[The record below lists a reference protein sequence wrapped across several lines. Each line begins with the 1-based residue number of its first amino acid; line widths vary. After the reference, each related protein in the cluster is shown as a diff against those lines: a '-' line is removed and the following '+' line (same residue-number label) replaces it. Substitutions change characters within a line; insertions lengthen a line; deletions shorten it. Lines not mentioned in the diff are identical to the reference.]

1 MTPAEGSGVPLTELL
16 AQLIAAAVATP
27 GKPTATKLTGGLFVA
42 ALQRPTHLTLSTWHT
57 ASKPPTRKQLEM
69 IGSDAGM
76 LLPKITAFE
85 RADKIPAFALVDRTS
100 GPDQCEHQLGN
111 PMHGD
116 GRGESFYSWRCTRCQ
131 IPLTRTQA
139 RRGNRTTFEYGDQEV
154 TEDTW
159 KVLIVKGPKPWAE
172 LKQRD
177 ANVLHDLTER
187 LMDDRLQAL
196 GLNPEPAPVAEARP
210 APVEAADRPM
220 ASSSRP
226 RQTAPRFIPKLSTRV
241 DTSATQQTRDEAER
255 QQHIW
260 VLSLCALVQG
270 IRSAWFRRPDTIS
283 VRLGYLK
290 GATLAE
296 LREERQSRYG
306 RIQLWRS
313 LGLALLLDR
322 WCSIF
327 RSLVVAA

>member
-1 MTPAEGSGVPLTELL
+1 MTPAEGRGGPLTELL
-16 AQLIAAAVATP
+16 AAAVATP
-27 GKPTATKLTGGLFVA
+27 GKPTAPKLLGDLFVA
-42 ALQRPTHLTLSTWHT
+42 ALQRSQLTLTTWRT
-57 ASKPPTRKQLEM
+57 ASKPPSGKECQIVAR
-69 IGSDAGM
+69 DAGM
-76 LLPKITAFE
+76 LLPKVTAFE
-85 RADKIPAFALVDRTS
+85 RADKIPAFALVDRAAA
-100 GPDQCEHQLGN
+100 PDQCDHQLGN

-139 RRGNRTTFEYGDQEV
+139 RRSNRTTFEYGDQLVEEV
-154 TEDTW
+154 AW
-159 KVLIVKGPKPWAE
+159 QVLIRRGPKPWME

-177 ANVLHDLTER
+177 ADVLHDLTEQ
-187 LMDDRLQAL
+187 LMADRLQAL
-196 GLNPEPAPVAEARP
+196 GLSPEPAPVPDVRP
-210 APVEAADRPM
+210 AQIEAADRPM
-220 ASSSRP
+220 TASSRP
-226 RQTAPRFIPKLSTRV
+226 RSKAPRFTQKLSTQV
-241 DTSATQQTRDEAER
+241 DTSSDQKTLDEAER
-255 QQHIW
+255 QRHIW

-290 GATLAE
+290 GATLGE

>member
-1 MTPAEGSGVPLTELL
+1 MTPAEGAGVPLTTLL
-16 AQLIAAAVATP
+16 AELVTEAVANP
-27 GKPTATKLTGGLFVA
+27 GKPAGKKLPGGLHVA
-42 ALQRPTHLTLSTWHT
+42 ALQRSQLTLTTWRT
-57 ASKPPTRKQLEM
+57 ASKPPSGKECQIVAR
-69 IGSDAGM
+69 DAGL
-76 LLPKITAFE
+76 LLPKVSSFN
-85 RADKIPAFALVDRTS
+85 RQDGVPAFAILDRAAA
-100 GPDQCEHQLGN
+100 PDQCEHQLGN

-139 RRGNRTTFEYGDQEV
+139 RRGNRTTFEYGDQLVE
-154 TEDTW
+154 EAAW
-159 KVLIVKGPKPWAE
+159 KVLIVRGPKPWAE

-177 ANVLHDLTER
+177 ADMLHELRDQ
-187 LMDDRLQAL
+187 LMAHRLQAL
-196 GLNPEPAPVAEARP
+196 GLNPEPAPLPEARS
-210 APVEAADRPM
+210 VQIEAADRPM
-220 ASSSRP
+220 TASSRP

-241 DTSATQQTRDEAER
+241 DTDLKTLDEAER
-255 QQHIW
+255 QRHIQ
-260 VLSLCALVQG
+260 VLSLCAMVQG
-270 IRSAWFRRPDTIS
+270 IHSAWFRRPDTIS

-290 GATLAE
+290 GATLDE

-327 RSLVVAA
+327 RSLAVAA